1 MTTSASQAV
10 PELRTLAEIESAALK
25 LGPSERLALLKLL
38 AGTITESGER
48 LGDPDGEDQ
57 VWLDE
62 IETRVNVIR
71 QGNVA
76 GRDGDTVMREA
87 LARFS

>member
-25 LGPSERLALLKLL
+25 LGPSERLELVKLL
-38 AGTITESGER
+38 AGTIMESGEK
-48 LGDPDGEDQ
+48 LGDPGGEDQ
-57 VWLDE
+57 VWLEE
-62 IETRVNVIR
+62 IERRVNDIR
-71 QGNVA
+71 RGNVV
-76 GRDGDTVMREA
+76 GRDGDTVLREA